1 MPGDDVSPDD
11 RLVSGWSTVVR
22 PPLYA
27 NGVSTLSAAYAAERL
42 IKDSPAWSLL
52 RGRNAAAA
60 VALLGSH
67 LAGEERRVSAP
78 ILFDLID
85 GDLQEL
91 RDHGFELTQTAQ
103 AYCAEWRTEGILIR
117 RASGE
122 AREETFELSQG
133 ALAAIQFVSQLAEP
147 RQAVTESRLSNIF
160 AALRQLAQDT
170 DPNVT
175 TRLAA
180 LRAEQDRLAAEIER
194 VQAGDFEVLSA
205 DRALER
211 AKELL
216 ALADEIPSDFARVR
230 AELESI
236 NRDLRER
243 LISQEGSRGT
253 VLEDIFR
260 GVDHLSE
267 SEAGRSFNAFF
278 SMILDAEQSTEF
290 EESVG
295 SVLERDFAGKLT
307 ARQTRFLRRML
318 PQLQN
323 LSGEIHEV
331 MTNLSRSLR
340 RFVQSQEFQED
351 RRINELL
358 RATLKEGVELSS
370 QVRVWQSTRLSLD
383 LTSLPLGSV
392 SAFNLH
398 NPADLETVTLVQTQ
412 QPEPV
417 DLKEL
422 RELAR
427 ASEIDMKELVS
438 NVNEAFLRHGAVTIP
453 EVLNDHPATQGV
465 ASVVG
470 LLVLAE
476 AHATALD
483 GDEPVTWRSSLGMAR
498 HGLVPRYLF
507 TKEVS

>member
-1 MPGDDVSPDD
+1 
-11 RLVSGWSTVVR
+11 
-22 PPLYA
+22 
-27 NGVSTLSAAYAAERL
+27 VSTLSAAYAADRL
-42 IKDSPAWSLL
+42 IKDSPAWSFL

-60 VALLGSH
+60 VALLGTY
-67 LAGEERRVSAP
+67 LAGEERRRPAP
-78 ILFDLID
+78 ELFELID

-91 RDHGFELTQTAQ
+91 RDHGFDLPQTAQ
-103 AYCAEWRTEGILIR
+103 AYCSEWRTVGVLIR
-117 RASGE
+117 RASEE

-133 ALAAIQFVSQLAEP
+133 ALAAIHFVTQLAEP
-147 RQAVTESRLSNIF
+147 RSAVTESRLSNIF

-170 DPNVT
+170 DPSALS
-175 TRLAA
+175 RLAT
-180 LRAEQDRLAAEIER
+180 LRAEQDRISAEIER

-216 ALADEIPSDFARVR
+216 SLADEVPGDFARVR
-230 AELESI
+230 GELELI
-236 NRDLRER
+236 NRELRER

-267 SEAGRSFNAFF
+267 SDAGRSFDGFF
-278 SMILDAEQSTEF
+278 SLILDPEQSTEF

-295 SVLERDFAGKLT
+295 RVLERDFAGQLT

-318 PQLQN
+318 PQLQD

-358 RATLKEGVELSS
+358 RATLRDGVGLTSGADPS
-370 QVRVWQSTRLSLD
+370 NRVRVWQPAGLSLD
-383 LTSLPLGSV
+383 LTSVPLGSV

-398 NPADLETVTLVQTQ
+398 NPADSETVSAVQTRRA
-412 QPEPV
+412 EHV
-417 DLKEL
+417 DLREL

-438 NVNEAFLRHGAVTIP
+438 NVNEVLGRRGAVTIP
-453 EVLNDHPATQGV
+453 EVLAEHPATQGV

-476 AHATALD
+476 AQASALG
-483 GDEPVTWRSSLGMAR
+483 GDESVSWKSSQGAAR

-507 TKEVS
+507 TKKVS

>member
-1 MPGDDVSPDD
+1 MCHPTT
-11 RLVSGWSTVVR
+11 RLVSGWSAVVR

-42 IKDSPAWSLL
+42 IRDSPAWSLL

-67 LAGEERRVSAP
+67 LAGEERRISAP
-78 ILFDLID
+78 VLFDLVD
-85 GDLQEL
+85 GDLQDL
-91 RDHGFELTQTAQ
+91 RDNGFDLPQTAQ
-103 AYCAEWRTEGILIR
+103 AYCTEWRTEGILIR

-122 AREETFELSQG
+122 AREETFELSPG

-147 RQAVTESRLSNIF
+147 RQTVTESRLSNIF

-175 TRLAA
+175 SRLAA
-180 LRAEQDRLAAEIER
+180 LRVEQDRIAAEIER
-194 VQAGDFEVLSA
+194 VQAGDFEVLSP

-211 AKELL
+211 ARELL

-230 AELESI
+230 AQLELI

-267 SEAGRSFNAFF
+267 SEAGRSFNAFY
-278 SMILDAEQSTEF
+278 SMILDAEQSAEF

-318 PQLQN
+318 PQLQD

-412 QPEPV
+412 QPGTV
-417 DLKEL
+417 DLRAL

-427 ASEIDMKELVS
+427 ASEIDMKEII
-438 NVNEAFLRHGAVTIP
+438 VNESFRRRGAVTIS
-453 EVLNDHPATQGV
+453 EVLAEHPATQGV

-476 AHATALD
+476 THARSLA
-483 GDEPVTWRSSLGMAR
+483 GDEPVSWFSSQGVAR
-498 HGLVPRYLF
+498 HGLVPRFMF

>member
-1 MPGDDVSPDD
+1 M
-11 RLVSGWSTVVR
+11 
-22 PPLYA
+22 
-27 NGVSTLSAAYAAERL
+27 STLSAAYAADRL
-42 IKDSPAWSLL
+42 ARDSPAWSLL

-67 LAGEERRVSAP
+67 LAGDVRRRPAP
-78 ILFDLID
+78 EVFELID

-91 RDHGFELTQTAQ
+91 RDHGFDLPQTAQ

-117 RASGE
+117 RASE
-122 AREETFELSQG
+122 EFREETLELSQG
-133 ALAAIQFVSQLAEP
+133 ALSAIHFVTQLAEP

-170 DPNVT
+170 DPSVT
-175 TRLAA
+175 SRLAA
-180 LRAEQDRLAAEIER
+180 LKAQQDRIAAEIER
-194 VQAGDFEVLSA
+194 VHAGDFEVLSA

-211 AKELL
+211 ARELL

-290 EESVG
+290 EDSVA
-295 SVLERDFAGKLT
+295 SVLERDFAGNLT

-318 PQLQN
+318 PQLQD

-340 RFVQSQEFQED
+340 RFVQSQDFLED

-358 RATLKEGVELSS
+358 RASLRDGVELGS
-370 QVRVWQSTRLSLD
+370 QIRVWQPTGLSLD
-383 LTSLPLGSV
+383 LTSVPLGSV
-392 SAFNLH
+392 AAFSLH
-398 NPADLETVTLVQTQ
+398 NPADSETVTLVESRP
-412 QPEPV
+412 PEPV
-417 DLKEL
+417 DLREL

-427 ASEIDMKELVS
+427 ASEIDMKELVT
-438 NVNEAFLRHGAVTIP
+438 NVNDVFLRRGAVTIP
-453 EVLNDHPATQGV
+453 EVLEDHPATQGV

-476 AHATALD
+476 AHAKALD
-483 GDEPVTWRSSLGMAR
+483 GDEPVRWQSSRGVAR
-498 HGLVPRYLF
+498 HGTVPRYLF
-507 TKEVS
+507 TKKVS

>member
-1 MPGDDVSPDD
+1 MSD
-11 RLVSGWSTVVR
+11 RPCTLE
-22 PPLYA
+22 
-27 NGVSTLSAAYAAERL
+27 GVSTLSAAYAAERL
-42 IKDSPAWSLL
+42 VKDSPAWSLL

-67 LAGEERRVSAP
+67 LAGDVRRRPAP
-78 ILFDLID
+78 EVFELID
-85 GDLQEL
+85 GDLQDL
-91 RDHGFELTQTAQ
+91 RDHGFDLPQTAQ

-117 RASGE
+117 RASEE
-122 AREETFELSQG
+122 AREETLELSQG
-133 ALAAIQFVSQLAEP
+133 AMAAIHFVTQLAEP
-147 RQAVTESRLSNIF
+147 RQAATESRLSNIF

-170 DPNVT
+170 DPSVT
-175 TRLAA
+175 SRLAA
-180 LRAEQDRLAAEIER
+180 LRAEQDRIAAEIER
-194 VQAGDFEVLSA
+194 VQAGDFEVLDA

-211 AKELL
+211 ARELL

-230 AELESI
+230 SELESI

-243 LISQEGSRGT
+243 LISQEGSRGN

-260 GVDHLSE
+260 GVDHLAE

-290 EESVG
+290 EDSVA
-295 SVLERDFAGKLT
+295 SVLERDFAGNLT

-318 PQLQN
+318 PQLQD

-358 RATLKEGVELSS
+358 RASLRDGVELSS
-370 QVRVWQSTRLSLD
+370 QVRVWQPTGLSLD
-383 LTSLPLGSV
+383 LTSMPLGSV
-392 SAFNLH
+392 SAFSLH
-398 NPADLETVTLVQTQ
+398 NPADSETVTLVESRP
-412 QPEPV
+412 PEPV
-417 DLKEL
+417 DLREL

-427 ASEIDMKELVS
+427 ASEIDMNELVT
-438 NVNEAFLRHGAVTIP
+438 NVNDVFLRRGAVTIP
-453 EVLNDHPATQGV
+453 EVLEDYPATQGV

-476 AHATALD
+476 AHAKALD
-483 GDEPVTWRSSLGMAR
+483 GEEPVRWHSSRGVAR
-498 HGLVPRYLF
+498 HGMVPRYLF
-507 TKEVS
+507 TKKVS

>member
-1 MPGDDVSPDD
+1 M
-11 RLVSGWSTVVR
+11 
-22 PPLYA
+22 
-27 NGVSTLSAAYAAERL
+27 STLSAAYAAERL
-42 IKDSPAWSLL
+42 VKDSPAWSLL

-67 LAGEERRVSAP
+67 LAGDVRRRPAP
-78 ILFDLID
+78 EVFELID
-85 GDLQEL
+85 GDLQDL
-91 RDHGFELTQTAQ
+91 RDHGFDLPQTAQ

-117 RASGE
+117 RASEE
-122 AREETFELSQG
+122 AREETLELSQG
-133 ALAAIQFVSQLAEP
+133 AMAAIHFVTQLAEP
-147 RQAVTESRLSNIF
+147 RQAATESRLSNIF

-170 DPNVT
+170 DPSVT
-175 TRLAA
+175 SRLAA
-180 LRAEQDRLAAEIER
+180 LRAEQDRIAAEIER
-194 VQAGDFEVLSA
+194 VQAGDFEVLDA

-211 AKELL
+211 ARELL

-230 AELESI
+230 SELESI

-243 LISQEGSRGT
+243 LISQEGSRGN

-260 GVDHLSE
+260 GVDHLAE

-290 EESVG
+290 EDSVA
-295 SVLERDFAGKLT
+295 SVLERDFAGNLT

-318 PQLQN
+318 PQLQD

-358 RATLKEGVELSS
+358 RASLRDGVELSS
-370 QVRVWQSTRLSLD
+370 QVRVWQPTGLSLD
-383 LTSLPLGSV
+383 LTSMPLGSV
-392 SAFNLH
+392 SAFSLH
-398 NPADLETVTLVQTQ
+398 NPADSETVTLVESRP
-412 QPEPV
+412 PEPV
-417 DLKEL
+417 DLREL

-427 ASEIDMKELVS
+427 ASEIDMNELVT
-438 NVNEAFLRHGAVTIP
+438 NVNDVFLRRGAVTIP
-453 EVLNDHPATQGV
+453 EVLEDYPATQGV

-476 AHATALD
+476 AHAKALD
-483 GDEPVTWRSSLGMAR
+483 GEEPVRWHSSRGVAR
-498 HGLVPRYLF
+498 HGMVPRYLF
-507 TKEVS
+507 TKKVS

>member
-1 MPGDDVSPDD
+1 
-11 RLVSGWSTVVR
+11 
-22 PPLYA
+22 
-27 NGVSTLSAAYAAERL
+27 VSTLSAAYAAERL

-78 ILFDLID
+78 ALFELID
-85 GDLQEL
+85 DDLQEL
-91 RDHGFELTQTAQ
+91 RDQGFDLPQTAQ

-122 AREETFELSQG
+122 ARGETFELSQG
-133 ALAAIQFVSQLAEP
+133 ALAAIHFVTQLAEP

-160 AALRQLAQDT
+160 AALRLARDT
-170 DPNVT
+170 DPSIT
-175 TRLAA
+175 SRLAA
-180 LRAEQDRLAAEIER
+180 LKAEQDRLAAEIER
-194 VQAGDFEVLSA
+194 VQAGDFEVLSP

-211 AKELL
+211 ARELL

-230 AELESI
+230 AELELI

-295 SVLERDFAGKLT
+295 SILERDFAGKFT

-318 PQLQN
+318 PQLQD

-358 RATLKEGVELSS
+358 RTTVKEGVELSS

-392 SAFNLH
+392 SAINLH
-398 NPADLETVTLVQTQ
+398 NPADSETVTFVQTQ
-412 QPEPV
+412 QPERV
-417 DLKEL
+417 DLREL

-427 ASEIDMKELVS
+427 ASEIDMKELVT
-438 NVNEAFLRHGAVTIP
+438 NVNGGFLRRGAVTIP
-453 EVLNDHPATQGV
+453 EVLTEHPATQGV

-476 AHATALD
+476 AHAKKLD
-483 GDEPVTWRSSLGMAR
+483 GDEPVSWNSSRGMAR

-507 TKEVS
+507 TKKVS